1 MTEINTHIKYNTIG
15 HEHLDDLV
23 SWVTG
28 EYPDSGL
35 ILVECSNGRWFVEVD
50 YGHDFDSL
58 LGISN
63 PKCITY
69 VEPSFYS
76 SRSDALEFALALI
89 NKVYPD
95 LDKTK
100 ISEYFEPQNV

>member
-1 MTEINTHIKYNTIG
+1 MKTEINTHIKYNTIG

-35 ILVECSNGRWFVEVD
+35 ALVECSDGRWFVEVD
-50 YGHDFDSL
+50 HGHDFDSL
-58 LGISN
+58 LGISK
-63 PKCITY
+63 PKCRPY
-69 VEPSFYS
+69 LEPIFYP
-76 SRSDALEFALALI
+76 SRSDALEFALTLI
-89 NKVYPD
+89 NKVYPN

-100 ISEYFEPQNV
+100 ISEYFKQE